1 MQMSPWLHKILTDL
15 EQAERRIDDSPEL
28 DGELPPWAN
37 NVSKWLLQTALP
49 KVPLWKGSAGLG
61 AREVGTLLAYKWLYA
76 ALFPEIAARPI
87 APEVNAVASSLLNA
101 HALFQEVVRNGV
113 LAAID
118 AGSAESGEF
127 FNGFGNVFVKKKA
140 KKLTKKQKTLH
151 RTQVVYLAL
160 LLNWQEVPTGVT
172 SVELFNWLDKLLPP
186 EIVGV
191 STDWIR
197 GICGRIEFPLAREGR
212 PSKKG

>member
-87 APEVNAVASSLLNA
+87 APEVNAGSRVHYLTRTRFFRRSSA
-101 HALFQEVVRNGV
+101 M
-113 LAAID
+113 
-118 AGSAESGEF
+118 ESW
-127 FNGFGNVFVKKKA
+127 
-140 KKLTKKQKTLH
+140 
-151 RTQVVYLAL
+151 R
-160 LLNWQEVPTGVT
+160 
-172 SVELFNWLDKLLPP
+172 
-186 EIVGV
+186 
-191 STDWIR
+191 R
-197 GICGRIEFPLAREGR
+197 
-212 PSKKG
+212 